1 MKSLL
6 HISTLVFL
14 TLMFSSSSFAGWTK
28 VTENTVGSTYYV
40 DFERMIKHDGYVYWW
55 DLQSFL
61 IPNKDGNWSYQL
73 YRQGDCR
80 LFRSKVL
87 SVSYYKKPM
96 GGGTGETNNDPE
108 KNWTYPSPNSVIE
121 VILESVCSR

>member
-1 MKSLL
+1 
-6 HISTLVFL
+6 
-14 TLMFSSSSFAGWTK
+14 MFSSSSFAGWTK

-61 IPNKDGNWSYQL
+61 VPNKDGNWSYQL